1 MAKPINHDMV
11 SEVTTTGWEGAKG
24 AAKGALAIPAAGA
37 LAGAVVGLLGAA
49 LFASG
54 IGAALA
60 VVAVGA
66 TVGAVGAGVV
76 GAPAMG
82 IFAAIG
88 AALGLNSASDKISK
102 EKIAFREKIQ
112 EQEGGKAGQM
122 AAAQNQGLQQGYQ
135 VGFQEGQAYAV
146 NRIQQEIQAQA
157 AGEQQEQAPAQKTIA
172 GVPVVEGDNVR
183 RYKES
188 MGPQTRQVGG

>member
-11 SEVTTTGWEGAKG
+11 SEVSTTGWEGAKG
-24 AAKGALAIPAAGA
+24 ALKGASTVPIAGA
-37 LAGAVVGLLGAA
+37 VAGAVVGLIGAA
-49 LFASG
+49 FLASG

-66 TVGAVGAGVV
+66 TVGAVGAGVI
-76 GAPAMG
+76 GAPVMG
-82 IFAAIG
+82 FMAAIG
-88 AALGLNSASDKISK
+88 AALGLNGASDKISK
-102 EKIAFREKIQ
+102 EKAAFREKVQ
-112 EQEGGKAGQM
+112 EQQGGRAGEE
-122 AAAQNQGLQQGYQ
+122 AVAQNQGLQQGYQ

-157 AGEQQEQAPAQKTIA
+157 AAEQQEQAPAQKTIA

-188 MGPQTRQVGG
+188 MGQQTRQVGG